1 MRNNDKDATMKPTIE
16 VSDYRNPTRKRRW
29 GGYQSCRNVT
39 HSLVV
44 GLALLS
50 TSALAFAPS
59 LFSGTP
65 MAPDT
70 SNSHVTRLPSTF
82 SRGLG
87 NAPMSQQQ
95 TSQKI
100 ISSSS
105 ASSSPTQLNVWWFG
119 GSERE
124 SNTDDDDSCELVAVR
139 IERTSPNSRR
149 IAGDITVECTP
160 DDAWAI
166 LTDYDN
172 LAIHVPNLV
181 ESRRVASRSGAS
193 QSQRGTPGDGQYKC
207 RLYQKGSQ
215 KIIGFEFGA
224 TVTMDMTEQIVVAR
238 NNMRAPVKLTATA
251 EDILFPA
258 EERKIAFKCVDS
270 PFFTEFDGE
279 WRVQAIPNPTS
290 PNQPLTSVSYIVDV
304 RPKGPVPVGAL
315 EWRIREDV
323 PTNLRAVKKAAM
335 EVGLE
340 GVMKLRQRLG
350 QQVGGIVS
358 APASASATIPSSPL
372 AAAGASVSDGV
383 RSGANEV
390 RDLMDRAAAAA
401 TQRRG
406 EPIRQVVHVSNNTD
420 WDEDET
426 MAAYLNKP

>member
-1 MRNNDKDATMKPTIE
+1 MNDKNATMRPTIE
-16 VSDYRNPTRKRRW
+16 VPDYRSPTRKRRW
-29 GGYQSCRNVT
+29 GSYQICRNVT
-39 HSLVV
+39 YSLVV
-44 GLALLS
+44 GLTLLS
-50 TSALAFAPS
+50 TRACLAFAPS
-59 LFSGTP
+59 FFSGTRL
-65 MAPDT
+65 APDT
-70 SNSHVTRLPSTF
+70 LNSHVTRFPSTF

-87 NAPMSQQQ
+87 NSPMSRPQQ

-100 ISSSS
+100 LSSSS
-105 ASSSPTQLNVWWFG
+105 SRTQLNVWWFG
-119 GSERE
+119 GSDRE
-124 SNTDDDDSCELVAVR
+124 SNTDEDDSCELVAVR
-139 IERTSPNSRR
+139 IEKTSSNSRR
-149 IAGDITVECTP
+149 IAGDITIECTL

-181 ESRRVASRSGAS
+181 DSRRVRGGAS
-193 QSQRGTPGDGQYKC
+193 KRGTQGDGQYKC
-207 RLYQKGSQ
+207 RLYQKGAQ

-224 TVTMDMTEQIVVAR
+224 SVTMDMMEHIVVGGNTVR
-238 NNMRAPVKLTATA
+238 GGPIKLTATA
-251 EDILFPA
+251 EDIIFP
-258 EERKIAFKCVDS
+258 EERKIGFKCIDS

-279 WRVQAIPNPTS
+279 WRVQSIPNPTS
-290 PNQPLTSVSYIVDV
+290 PNQPLTSLSYIVDV

-323 PTNLRAVKKAAM
+323 PTNLRAVKKAAT

-340 GVMKLRQRLG
+340 GVMALRQRLG
-350 QQVGGIVS
+350 QQVGGVVS
-358 APASASATIPSSPL
+358 APAAATRASSQL

-390 RDLMDRAAAAA
+390 RDFMGRAAAVA

-420 WDEDET
+420 WGEDET

>member
-1 MRNNDKDATMKPTIE
+1 MKPTIE
-16 VSDYRNPTRKRRW
+16 VPDYRNPTRKRRW
-29 GGYQSCRNVT
+29 GSYQICRNVT

-50 TSALAFAPS
+50 TRALAFAPS

-70 SNSHVTRLPSTF
+70 SNSHVTRFPSTF

-95 TSQKI
+95 TSRKI
-100 ISSSS
+100 LST
-105 ASSSPTQLNVWWFG
+105 SSSPTQLNVWWFG

-160 DDAWAI
+160 EDAWAI

-193 QSQRGTPGDGQYKC
+193 QRGAPGDGQYKC

-224 TVTMDMTEQIVVAR
+224 SVTMDMTEQLVVAG
-238 NNMRAPVKLTATA
+238 MRAPVKLTATA

-258 EERKIAFKCVDS
+258 EERKIGFKCVDS

-358 APASASATIPSSPL
+358 APASAALASSPL

-390 RDLMDRAAAAA
+390 RELMDRAAAVA

-406 EPIRQVVHVSNNTD
+406 EPIRQVVHVSSNPD

-426 MAAYLNKP
+426 MAAYLN